1 MGHRM
6 MSGMREQAE
15 ALHRQAAE
23 EARRA
28 STAQDPVIESG
39 YRRLARHH
47 LRRAA
52 ELQRGD
58 EPQEPQHRPR

>member
-1 MGHRM
+1 M
-6 MSGMREQAE
+6 MNGMREQAE
-15 ALHRQAAE
+15 ALRRQAAE

-47 LRRAA
+47 LRRAV
-52 ELQRGD
+52 ELQCGA
-58 EPQEPQHRPR
+58 EPPPEPGNRPSRR